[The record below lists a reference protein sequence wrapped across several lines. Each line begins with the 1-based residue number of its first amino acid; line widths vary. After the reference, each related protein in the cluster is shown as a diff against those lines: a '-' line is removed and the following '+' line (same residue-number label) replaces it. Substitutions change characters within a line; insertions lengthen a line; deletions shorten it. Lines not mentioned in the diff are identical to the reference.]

1 MSNDEIT
8 TETLAKAIDST
19 KETVQLNSDTVVL
32 EIQDKTQDFKIIHKA
47 ASTQSSQ
54 LNAMAIAPLDDQGK
68 PDYNNVAV
76 VYAGTNSFGDE
87 GKKGF
92 ETAGTAFVGGLS
104 EEYQEAENF
113 LKQTQQKIASQNGT
127 ITDVAGFSQS
137 GGYMMKMAGEY
148 GQEMG
153 FRTTSFDDWGRNQFE
168 RLTTSEKQWLQ
179 ENPEFLIRYQNDSW
193 AALSERDSKYGTL
206 SSISGVGEHNT
217 LANYFD
223 GDDLDLDRL
232 AKDGIFAPNMTLE
245 QVKLAAK
252 VWAKKNGDWDPTT
265 NNEAEAKKRV
275 QEYLELYGEFAQT
288 NANLEKLKSGTDKAI
303 RSLHTKIASA
313 SGGQKI
319 KLRADLALQVAN
331 QARTIGEEAEK
342 LLKQSQQDTEQAL
355 AEISKEILTSANE
368 IRQYLS
374 YSEVQAM
381 IAPYE
386 KSRLWDEAQASHNRK
401 QVQQYN
407 QKLMTFSEKLTTA
420 AKNIQEYDR
429 QAGNQLFTQK

>member
-1 MSNDEIT
+1 MTNEIT
-8 TETLAKAIDST
+8 TEDLAKSIDIT
-19 KETVQLNSDTVVL
+19 KKKVQTKGKTIEL
-32 EIQDKTQDFKIIHKA
+32 EIQGKLKKFKIIHKA

-76 VYAGTNSFGDE
+76 VYAGTNSCGDE

-104 EEYQEAENF
+104 EEYQEAEKF

-137 GGYMMKMAGEY
+137 GGYMMKMAGKY

-193 AALSERDSKYGTL
+193 AALSGRDSKYGTIF
-206 SSISGVGEHNT
+206 SISGVGEHNT

-223 GDDLDLDRL
+223 DDDLDLDRL

-288 NANLEKLKSGTDKAI
+288 NANFEKLKSGTDKAI

-342 LLKQSQQDTEQAL
+342 LLKQSQQAL
-355 AEISKEILTSANE
+355 AEISKEILISANE

-429 QAGNQLFTQK
+429 QAGNQLFAHK

>member
-1 MSNDEIT
+1 
-8 TETLAKAIDST
+8 
-19 KETVQLNSDTVVL
+19 
-32 EIQDKTQDFKIIHKA
+32 
-47 ASTQSSQ
+47 
-54 LNAMAIAPLDDQGK
+54 
-68 PDYNNVAV
+68 
-76 VYAGTNSFGDE
+76 
-87 GKKGF
+87 
-92 ETAGTAFVGGLS
+92 
-104 EEYQEAENF
+104 
-113 LKQTQQKIASQNGT
+113 
-127 ITDVAGFSQS
+127 
-137 GGYMMKMAGEY
+137 MKMAGKY

-179 ENPEFLIRYQNDSW
+179 ENPEFLIRYQNDSG
-193 AALSERDSKYGTL
+193 AALSGRDSKYGTL

>member
-1 MSNDEIT
+1 E
-8 TETLAKAIDST
+8 K
-19 KETVQLNSDTVVL
+19 
-32 EIQDKTQDFKIIHKA
+32 
-47 ASTQSSQ
+47 
-54 LNAMAIAPLDDQGK
+54 
-68 PDYNNVAV
+68 
-76 VYAGTNSFGDE
+76 
-87 GKKGF
+87 
-92 ETAGTAFVGGLS
+92 
-104 EEYQEAENF
+104 F

-137 GGYMMKMAGEY
+137 GGYMMKMAGKY

-168 RLTTSEKQWLQ
+168 RLTASEKQWLQ

-193 AALSERDSKYGTL
+193 AALSGRDSKYGTIF
-206 SSISGVGEHNT
+206 SISGVGEHNT

-288 NANLEKLKSGTDKAI
+288 NANLEKLKPSTDKAI

-429 QAGNQLFTQK
+429 QAGNQLFAQK

>member
-1 MSNDEIT
+1 MSDEMT
-8 TETLAKAIDST
+8 TEVLAKSIYSAKKI
-19 KETVQLNSDTVVL
+19 VQNRENGNKISIQGL
-32 EIQDKTQDFKIIHKA
+32 EEDYYLINKA

-104 EEYQEAENF
+104 EEYQEAEKF

-137 GGYMMKMAGEY
+137 GGYMMKMAGKY

-168 RLTTSEKQWLQ
+168 RLTASEKQWLQ

-193 AALSERDSKYGTL
+193 AALSGRDSKYGTIF
-206 SSISGVGEHNT
+206 SISGVGEHNT

-288 NANLEKLKSGTDKAI
+288 NANLEKLKPSTDKAI

-355 AEISKEILTSANE
+355 AEISNANE

-429 QAGNQLFTQK
+429 QAGNQLFAQK

>member
-1 MSNDEIT
+1 MT
-8 TETLAKAIDST
+8 TEVLAKSIDSA
-19 KETVQLNSDTVVL
+19 KKIVQNRENGNKISIQGL
-32 EIQDKTQDFKIIHKA
+32 EEDYYLINKA

-104 EEYQEAENF
+104 EEYQEAEKF

-137 GGYMMKMAGEY
+137 GGYMMKMAGKY

-168 RLTTSEKQWLQ
+168 RLTASEKQWLQ

-193 AALSERDSKYGTL
+193 AALSGRDSKYGTIF
-206 SSISGVGEHNT
+206 SISGVGEHNT

-288 NANLEKLKSGTDKAI
+288 NANLEKLKPSTDKAI

-319 KLRADLALQVAN
+319 KLRADLALQV
-331 QARTIGEEAEK
+331 ARTIGEEAEK

-429 QAGNQLFTQK
+429 QAGNQLFAQK